1 MNENSLSNL
10 DEASQHAI
18 ENKDR
23 SVLKNRLKIQTLVK
37 ENRYAIL
44 SFIVAFLLTFTTSIH
59 YIFTM
64 LLWTNPG
71 FTLDDSWIHLQFAR
85 TIYEGHPWEY
95 SPGYPCTGS
104 TSPLWSILLSP
115 LFLFT
120 TETTGLIWG
129 VYAIAIIFYVLSTF
143 MVIIIV
149 TDHTKNRNWGYV
161 AALGFVLIPRNSW
174 LMLSGMETPLFMFL
188 LLLGLYLIERSEPK
202 YDIALGVVVGLSY
215 LARPEAVVL
224 FLVCIMAKF
233 FSLIWKKDFGKRRL
247 LSFLGMGGIAI
258 AIAIPWILY
267 CYSTT
272 GYPLPD
278 TFYAKVHPP
287 TEFEVSVWNNWW
299 NFWILQFPY
308 IMIGILGGVY
318 LLFKRR
324 PYIWI
329 MGVSL
334 LALYRFTT
342 PYIALINNARY
353 LVPVF
358 DFLFL
363 SSLVA
368 TVLLVQRLLAS
379 EIKLE
384 LQKDVHILISIVLV
398 VLLIMPLMQNYFEQA
413 PFYGNAVKNINE
425 QQVQIGFWLIENT
438 PEDAILAIHDAGAL
452 RFISN
457 RSVIDLAGLVSPV
470 IIHGNLSTSE
480 KIQYLHDQ
488 GCEYFVFFDELFVP
502 YGYYLAG
509 AYTSLFTV
517 TLLDNVISG
526 RDVMSVYFI
535 NWSLSTFSI

>member
-1 MNENSLSNL
+1 MNENSIGNL
-10 DEASQHAI
+10 DDAPQHAI
-18 ENKDR
+18 ENR
-23 SVLKNRLKIQTLVK
+23 VTSVPKIRLKIQTLMK
-37 ENRYAIL
+37 EKRFVIFSFVAAIL
-44 SFIVAFLLTFTTSIH
+44 LTLTTSIH

-64 LLWTNPG
+64 FLWTTPG
-71 FTLDDSWIHLQFAR
+71 FPLDDSWIHLQFAR

-95 SPGYPCTGS
+95 SPGYPATGS

-120 TETTGLIWG
+120 NNTAGLIWG
-129 VYAIAIIFYVLSTF
+129 TYVIAIIFYTLSTF
-143 MVIIIV
+143 LVTIIV
-149 TDHTKNRNWGYV
+149 SDHTKNRTWGYI
-161 AALGFVLIPRNSW
+161 AAIGFVLLPRNTW

-188 LLLGLYLIERSEPK
+188 LLLGLYLLEQSEPK
-202 YDIALGVVVGLSY
+202 YDVALGVVVGLSY

-224 FLVCIMAKF
+224 FLACILVKF
-233 FSLIWKKDFGKRRL
+233 CSLIWKNEFGKRRV
-247 LSFLGMGGIAI
+247 LSFLAMGGIAI
-258 AIAIPWILY
+258 AIALPWILY

-287 TEFEVSVWNNWW
+287 TEFEVSVWNTWW

-308 IMIGILGGVY
+308 LIVGILGGVY
-318 LLFKRR
+318 LLIKRR

-368 TVLLVQRLLAS
+368 TVFLVQKLLAS
-379 EIKLE
+379 EIKPE
-384 LQKDVHILISIVLV
+384 LQRDVHLLIGIVLV

-457 RSVIDLAGLVSPV
+457 RSVIDLAGLVSPAIV
-470 IIHGNLSTSE
+470 HGNMSTIE
-480 KIQYLHDQ
+480 KIQYLHDE
-488 GCEYFVFFDELFVP
+488 GCEYFVFFNELFVP
-502 YGYYLAG
+502 FGYYLAG
-509 AYTSLFTV
+509 AYTILFTV
-517 TLLDNVISG
+517 TLFDNVISG